1 MSDKKERIVVAMSG
15 GVDSSTV
22 AAMLVDQGYDVIG
35 VTLQLYDVNDVG
47 EKTKT
52 CCAGIDIYDA
62 KKVAQ
67 KLGIPHY
74 VLDYESN
81 FKHKVIDKFVDT
93 YLKGETPIPCVT
105 CNQTVKFSDLYGVA
119 KKLGAKFL
127 ATGHYVQKKNV
138 NNKSELHQ
146 ALDKTKDQSYF
157 LFATTQEQLDFLEFP
172 LGGFTK
178 EKTREM
184 AKKFG
189 LDIFNKKDSQDICFV
204 PDGNYARVIEKF
216 KPGALDKGIIK
227 DTKGNI
233 LGEHNGIINYT
244 VGQRKGLGISSKE
257 PYYVIKINSS
267 DNSVIVGSAKDLEC
281 STFKIRDLNWLDNPE
296 RLDGKTE
303 FFIKVR
309 STHVGVHA
317 FITRDTNS
325 KECSVSVLTA
335 QKSIS
340 PGQACV
346 VYDGTRVLGGGWITA
361 K

>member
-1 MSDKKERIVVAMSG
+1 MSNKKERIVVAMSG

-22 AAMLVDQGYDVIG
+22 AAMLVDQGYDVVG
-35 VTLQLYDVNDVG
+35 VTLQLYDVNDLG

-81 FKHKVIDKFVDT
+81 FKRNVIDKFVDT

-127 ATGHYVQKKNV
+127 ATGHYVQKKKI
-138 NNKSELHQ
+138 NNKAELHQ
-146 ALDKTKDQSYF
+146 AVDKTKDQSYF
-157 LFATTQEQLDFLEFP
+157 LFATTQEQLEFLEFP
-172 LGGFTK
+172 LGGFKK
-178 EKTREM
+178 EKTREL

-204 PDGNYARVIEKF
+204 PDGNYARVIERF
-216 KPGALDKGIIK
+216 RPGALDQGLIK
-227 DTKGNI
+227 DTKGDV
-233 LGEHNGIINYT
+233 LGKHNGIINYT
-244 VGQRKGLGISSKE
+244 VGQRKGLGISGKD
-257 PYYVIKINSS
+257 PYYVIKINAS
-267 DNSVIVGSAKDLEC
+267 DNSVIVGSAQELEC
-281 STFKIRDLNWLDNPE
+281 STFKIRDLNWLDDLNM
-296 RLDGKTE
+296 LDGKTE
-303 FFIKVR
+303 FFIKIR
-309 STHVGVHA
+309 STHVGSSALIKKGENDNEYFV
-317 FITRDTNS
+317 R
-325 KECSVSVLTA
+325 VLEP

-346 VYDGTRVLGGGWITA
+346 VYDGTRVLGGGWITSN
-361 K
+361 

>member
-1 MSDKKERIVVAMSG
+1 MSQKERIVVAMSG

-22 AAMLVDQGYDVIG
+22 AAMLVDQGYDVVGI
-35 VTLQLYDVNDVG
+35 TLQLYDVNDVG
-47 EKTKT
+47 TRTKT

-74 VLDYESN
+74 VLNYETN
-81 FKHKVIDKFVDT
+81 FKTSVIDKFVDT

-127 ATGHYVQKKNV
+127 ATGHYVQKKHGQ
-138 NNKSELHQ
+138 KGAELHK
-146 ALDKTKDQSYF
+146 AIDLTKDQSYF
-157 LFATTQEQLDFLEFP
+157 LFATTQDQLDFLEFP

-178 EKTREM
+178 EETRLK
-184 AKKFG
+184 AQAFG
-189 LDIFNKKDSQDICFV
+189 LEIFDKKDSQDICFV
-204 PDGNYARVIEKF
+204 PDGNYARIIEKF
-216 KPGALDKGIIK
+216 RPGALDKGFIK
-227 DTKGNI
+227 DTEGNV

-244 VGQRKGLGISSKE
+244 VGQRKGLGIADQE
-257 PYYVIKINSS
+257 PYYVVKIDSE
-267 DNSVIVGSAKDLEC
+267 DNTVIVGREEDLSRQC
-281 STFKIRDLNWLDNPE
+281 FIIRDLNWLGDPE
-296 RLDGKTE
+296 LLDGKIE
-303 FFIKVR
+303 FVVKIRSAHKGVGATIKK
-309 STHVGVHA
+309 
-317 FITRDTNS
+317 INS
-325 KECSVSVLTA
+325 KEYLVTLLES

-346 VYDGTRVLGGGWITA
+346 VYDGSRVLGGGWITA